1 MSERYT
7 LMDIEVRNV
16 PFLFSHK
23 RSTLP
28 HYLCPSKYTLTE
40 TKVHYRT
47 IRVQKSILFSKNDSS
62 IALKMPGRILPGG
75 FGIYM
80 AQLK

>member
-28 HYLCPSKYTLTE
+28 HYSCSEIYTF
-40 TKVHYRT
+40 
-47 IRVQKSILFSKNDSS
+47 Q
-62 IALKMPGRILPGG
+62 
-75 FGIYM
+75 
-80 AQLK
+80 